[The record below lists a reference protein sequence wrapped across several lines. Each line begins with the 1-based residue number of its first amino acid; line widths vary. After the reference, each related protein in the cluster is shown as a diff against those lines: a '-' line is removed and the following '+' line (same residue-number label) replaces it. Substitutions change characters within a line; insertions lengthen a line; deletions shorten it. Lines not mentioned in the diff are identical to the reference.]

1 MTLSIE
7 LNHIAIELN
16 GRQVLRDVNLS
27 IESGEFIAI
36 IGASGG
42 GKSTLLRVIAGL
54 LKPRAGTLK
63 VSSQPAFVFQDYR
76 LLPWRTVLK
85 NVNLPR
91 EVQGK
96 GMEPLEALKLV
107 GMEQYK
113 DLYPSQ
119 LSGGMRARVAVS
131 RALAQD
137 SEIILMDEPFAAL
150 DALVRERFNAELKRL
165 HRKNRRTILFV
176 THSIREA
183 VYLAD
188 RVVVMKDG
196 TIADIIDTKLEG
208 RVSAYTDGIEAR
220 LRELLGEGN
229 STLLSN
235 TPVQRK
241 VRLEGWLA
249 LLALAVFLVGWHF
262 LSFTQNAFSLPGPL
276 KVLAELQTAWGEL
289 SGQMLLTLR
298 TTLYGIVFGL
308 LMGILLGYPLG
319 RFPMLERIFS
329 PFLVASQS
337 TPIIAIAPLLIIWLG
352 FGTAPAIVATTL
364 TAFYPIM
371 IATMTGVREVEN
383 TYHEYFDTLDASF
396 WQRLRLLEA
405 PGSLPVML
413 GGLKLTAS
421 LALIGAVVWEFVSNA
436 PGLGAAINQARA
448 YYNTPRMFAAILL
461 LTALGAGLYA
471 LVTVLERVVL
481 RYRRKSK

>member
-1 MTLSIE
+1 MTAAIE
-7 LNHIAIELN
+7 LKDITIELN
-16 GRQVLRDVNLS
+16 GRDVLRNVDLS

-54 LKPRAGTLK
+54 LKPKQGSVK
-63 VSSQPAFVFQDYR
+63 VCSQPAFVFQDYR

-96 GMEPLEALKLV
+96 GMEPHEALKQV
-107 GMEQYK
+107 GMDQYHG
-113 DLYPSQ
+113 LYPSE
-119 LSGGMRARVAVS
+119 LSGGMRARVAVA

-165 HRKNRRTILFV
+165 HRKERRTILFV

-188 RVVVMKDG
+188 RVVVVKNG
-196 TIADIIDTKLEG
+196 GVADIIDTKLEG
-208 RVSAYTDGIEAR
+208 RVSAYTSGIEAQ

-235 TPVQRK
+235 TPPLKKMRV
-241 VRLEGWLA
+241 EGWLA
-249 LLALAVFLVGWHF
+249 LLALTVFLLLWHL
-262 LSFTQNAFSLPGPL
+262 LSFTQNAFSLPSPV
-276 KVLAELQTAWGEL
+276 KVILELQVAWGEL
-289 SGQMLLTLR
+289 YSQMLLTLR
-298 TTLYGIVFGL
+298 TTLLGIVCGMV
-308 LMGILLGYPLG
+308 MGVTLGYPLG
-319 RFPMLERIFS
+319 RFPMLERVFS

-337 TPIIAIAPLLIIWLG
+337 TPIIAVAPLLIIWLG
-352 FGTAPAIVATTL
+352 FGTAPAIVAATL
-364 TAFYPIM
+364 TAFYPVM

-383 TYHEYFDTLDASF
+383 TYHEYFDTLNASF
-396 WQRLRLLEA
+396 WQRLWLLEA
-405 PGSLPVML
+405 PGALPVLL

-448 YYNTPRMFAAILL
+448 YYNTPRMFAAIFL
-461 LTALGAGLYA
+461 LTTLGAALYL
-471 LVTVLERVVL
+471 LVTLLERAVL
-481 RYRRKSK
+481 KYRRKAK